1 MGFEETAGMVSN
13 TLRMDLEELVA
24 TLAEIGKTC
33 RDDPEYVEMRA
44 KIKSDW
50 PCKP

>member
-24 TLAEIGKTC
+24 TLEHVGENC
-33 RDDPEYVEMRA
+33 SDDPDYMEMRA
-44 KIKSDW
+44 KLPSDW
-50 PCKP
+50 PI

>member
-24 TLAEIGKTC
+24 TLEQIGETC
-33 RDDPEYVEMRA
+33 RNDPDYIEMRG
-44 KIKSDW
+44 KLPSDW
-50 PCKP
+50 PF